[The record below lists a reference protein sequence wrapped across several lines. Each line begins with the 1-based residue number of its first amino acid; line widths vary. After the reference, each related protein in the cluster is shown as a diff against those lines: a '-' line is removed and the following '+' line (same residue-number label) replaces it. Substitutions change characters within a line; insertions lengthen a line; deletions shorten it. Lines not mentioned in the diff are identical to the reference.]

1 MDANQIIDSIY
12 GISKR
17 LYKPEDIDRWPFQVG
32 MLESKIRELVYQ
44 INEMQLTID
53 QLTDDLQKARN
64 ELSTM
69 A

>member
-44 INEMQLTID
+44 INDMQSAID
-53 QLTDDLQKARN
+53 QVNIDLDKAKN

-69 A
+69 V